1 MDICII
7 PLMSAL
13 PILAFSKYLS
23 EGLQENQVDIMR
35 TVGGLDRGTKFDRLI
50 KSEFD
55 RLPKVKCLWIK
66 QKLLKMMA
74 NRFKASK

>member
-1 MDICII
+1 
-7 PLMSAL
+7 MSAL